1 LDDDVTPFRIAQ
13 LRQPTWES
21 AFDPGIPRHDEE
33 ADACGPSLPLRLDD
47 NRRGEEAHAHGA
59 EEPAAVHY
67 EGLIIAAAL
76 LLCRRA
82 MVIGSGA
89 RSLEHRTRRQGD
101 RPNRARPLTF
111 GARERST
118 VVVRYRLLRILLAV
132 LAFSLTPQAHIN
144 PPDQTWLAGVYDGG
158 DYDDLA
164 LMVLSDASAV
174 DSFVLRAGDPLLVT
188 VASAPLGKQRLRLP
202 PRPSSS
208 PPRAPPAS

>member
-1 LDDDVTPFRIAQ
+1 VPAGEGHRVWSEKLSTG
-13 LRQPTWES
+13 
-21 AFDPGIPRHDEE
+21 PGVKAIDRT
-33 ADACGPSLPLRLDD
+33 G
-47 NRRGEEAHAHGA
+47 
-59 EEPAAVHY
+59 
-67 EGLIIAAAL
+67 
-76 LLCRRA
+76 RA
-82 MVIGSGA
+82 
-89 RSLEHRTRRQGD
+89 
-101 RPNRARPLTF
+101 PLTF
-111 GARERST
+111 GACERST

-188 VASAPLGKQRLRLP
+188 VASAPLGKQPLRLP